1 MDEQALADY
10 FEDATWI
17 CEQPTADLNFVG
29 VYALSDFVREQGFR
43 VMINGRG
50 Q

>member
-10 FEDATWI
+10 FEDATWL

-29 VYALSDFVREQGFR
+29 LYALSDLIREKDFR
-43 VMINGRG
+43 VMVNG

>member
-10 FEDATWI
+10 FEDATWF
-17 CEQPTADLNFVG
+17 CEHPIADLNFVG
-29 VYALSDFVREQGFR
+29 TYALADLVREKGFR
-43 VMINGRG
+43 VILNG